1 MNNDI
6 LAEIQRG
13 ITTAFIDKNAESSE
27 SFQPQF
33 ISNDYREGK
42 KVLSSIE
49 GELLSCDQFFISV
62 AFITLSGIEPLLQI
76 LKVLEKRGV
85 KGQILTTDY
94 LNFSEPNALKKLHTL
109 SNIEVRMFRVQGG
122 NGFHTKGYIFRKSEL
137 YKIIVGSSNLTAK
150 ALTENKEWNTK
161 ILSTANG
168 EYADQLLAEFEALWN
183 DENSLSFDAFFADYE
198 QRYRNLNS
206 VLQAVKDASRTQG
219 GVGYSVH
226 EIQPNSMQRAFLKN
240 LNELQDRHQS
250 RALLISATGTG
261 KTYASAFAARQFNPR
276 RMLFLVHREQVA
288 KKAMESYRKVINNG
302 RTYGLLSGTSK
313 ETNAD
318 YIFSTI
324 QTISKDETLHQ
335 FAKNAFDLIIVDEV
349 HHAAASTYQKL
360 LNYFTPKFWLG
371 MTGSPD
377 RADGYDIYDLFD
389 HNIACEIRLQQ
400 ALEDDLLCPFHYFG
414 ITDQT
419 IDDQEPLSP
428 KTDRSL
434 SALLSDERI
443 DHIVQNAEYF
453 GYSGNRV
460 KGLIF
465 CSRREEG
472 EGLSEKLNE
481 RGYRTV
487 FIAGDDHGKEGLT
500 AEEYREQ
507 QIERLT
513 ADEGHDLLDYI
524 ITVDIFNEGVDI
536 PEVNQVILLRPTQSP
551 VVFIQQLGRG
561 LRKHEGK
568 EFVVILDFIGN
579 YTNNYMIPIALSG
592 DRSYNK
598 DNIRKYVREGNRIIP
613 GSSTIHFD
621 EISKERI
628 YQSINQSTTPSALKK
643 EKYELLKAKLG
654 RIPTILDF
662 YQYGEIDPTLFI
674 DGKIRSYDEYVRK
687 VDRNYHVTFTA
698 DQQLVL
704 EYITR
709 FFLNGMRPHELLMMQ
724 MLVDGE
730 TITPK
735 IFAERL
741 KAFDPNS
748 RFSMEDYRSSV
759 RMLLNQFANRPED
772 KKLFAAMS
780 ILKGGDTGYYSS
792 TGFSIS
798 LLDGNFRVELCTLI
812 AYGLHLYK
820 DKYAKHDSNH
830 LVLYEKYS
838 RRDVCRLL
846 DWDKDESST
855 IYGYTFKHH
864 QCPIF
869 VTYEKLEGIS
879 KSIQYADEFVNPG
892 VFSWMT
898 RNHVTM
904 KHPDIIRLQESEKN
918 GMEIFLFVKK
928 SDGEGNDHY
937 YLGKVKPIHYE
948 ETVQMDDHG
957 RECPIVNVQMKLEH
971 AVREDIFDY
980 LVK

>member
-1 MNNDI
+1 MNMDS
-6 LAEIQRG
+6 LSELQRG
-13 ITTAFIDKNAESSE
+13 LTTAFIDKNAQSSE
-27 SFQPQF
+27 RFQPQL
-33 ISNDYREGK
+33 ISNHYQEGK

-62 AFITLSGIEPLLQI
+62 AFITLGGIEPLLQTF
-76 LKVLEKRGV
+76 KVLERKGV

-94 LNFSEPNALKKLHTL
+94 LTFSDPKALEKLHGL
-109 SNIEVRMFRVQGG
+109 SNIELRMFRVHGG
-122 NGFHTKGYIFRKSEL
+122 DGFHTKGYIFRQSE
-137 YKIIVGSSNLTAK
+137 YYRIIVGSSNLTAK
-150 ALTENKEWNTK
+150 ALTENKEWNTR

-168 EYADQLLAEFEALWN
+168 EYADELLAEFEELWN
-183 DENSLSFDAFFADYE
+183 DENSQSFDAFSADYA
-198 QRYRNLNS
+198 QSYRNLKQAF
-206 VLQAVKDASRTQG
+206 QAVRDAAGMRG
-219 GVGYSVH
+219 EPGYSVH
-226 EIQPNSMQRAFLKN
+226 EIQPNSMQKEFLEN
-240 LNELQDRHQS
+240 LQKLQDHHER

-276 RMLFLVHREQVA
+276 RMLFVVHREQVA
-288 KKAMESYRKVINNG
+288 KKAMKSYQKVIHNG
-302 RTYGLLSGTSK
+302 RTCGLLSGTSK
-313 ETNAD
+313 EADAD
-318 YIFSTI
+318 YIFATI
-324 QTISKDETLHQ
+324 QTISKEETLHQ
-335 FAKNAFDLIIVDEV
+335 FSRNTFDLIVVDEV
-349 HHAAASTYQKL
+349 HHAAASSYQKL
-360 LNYFTPKFWLG
+360 LDYFTPKFWLG

-400 ALEDDLLCPFHYFG
+400 ALEEDLLCPFHYFG
-414 ITDQT
+414 ISDWTA
-419 IDDQEPLSP
+419 DDRQQWSSNP
-428 KTDRSL
+428 DRSL
-434 SALLSDERI
+434 SALLSEDRI
-443 DHIVQNAEYF
+443 DLIVQNAEYF

-561 LRKHEGK
+561 LRKCEGK

-598 DNIRKYVREGNRIIP
+598 DNIRRYVREGNRLIP
-613 GSSTIHFD
+613 GSSTVHFD

-628 YQSINQSTTPSALKK
+628 YRSINQSAVPSVLKK

-662 YQYGEIDPTLFI
+662 YQYGEIDPALFI
-674 DGKIRSYDEYVRK
+674 DSRIRSYDEYVRK
-687 VDRNYHVTFTA
+687 VDRDYHVTFTA

-724 MLVDGE
+724 MLADGE
-730 TITPK
+730 IISPK
-735 IFAERL
+735 SFAQKL
-741 KAFDPNS
+741 KAFDS
-748 RFSMEDYRSSV
+748 DETFAEEDYESSL
-759 RMLLNQFANRPED
+759 RMLMNQFANRPED
-772 KKLFAAMS
+772 KRLFAALS
-780 ILKGGDTGYYSS
+780 ILRGDESGYHSS
-792 TGFSIS
+792 AGFAVS
-798 LLDGNFRVELCTLI
+798 LLDGNFRVELNTLI

-820 DKYAKHDSNH
+820 DRYAKHDRNH

-838 RRDVCRLL
+838 RKDVCRLL
-846 DWDKDESST
+846 DWKKDESST
-855 IYGYTFKHH
+855 MYGYKFEHH
-864 QCPIF
+864 QCPVF
-869 VTYEKLEGIS
+869 VTYEKPEGIS
-879 KSIQYADEFVNPG
+879 RSIQYADEFVNPG
-892 VFSWMT
+892 LFSWMT
-898 RNHVTM
+898 RNQVTM
-904 KHPDIIRLQESEKN
+904 KHPDILRLQEAEKN
-918 GMEIFLFVKK
+918 GMQIFLFIKK
-928 SDGEGNDHY
+928 SNGEGNDHY
-937 YLGKVKPIHYE
+937 YLGQVRPIHFA
-948 ETVQMDDHG
+948 ETVQVDDRG
-957 RECPIVNVQMKLEH
+957 KERPIVNVQMKLDH
-971 AVREDIFDY
+971 AVREDIYEY
-980 LVK
+980 LVQ